1 MSENKDKKINLLKQ
15 MKDEGL
21 ITEQEYNEKIAIVE
35 KEKKEN
41 KKTKQTTT
49 KNNKK
54 AKEKDAS
61 PNNEQ
66 ATEEKEQGFWK
77 QVKKQLKED
86 KGCFFGMNAIECF
99 LYSTIVFFASL
110 IVLLIVPKNLN
121 ALMYGSIITIVSLV
135 QCIILYSYNRKE
147 LIEYY
152 KKTSLSELFSTV
164 FPQIKEY
171 LRYAVL
177 IMIGFVIFCFVFYNH
192 SIIGANA
199 NDDNEI
205 TPDLWCGLYT
215 GGLASVE
222 GDGTLYV
229 FKNDLKEDGS
239 SICPPPNQCDMGFTL
254 EGYVGVDMKFPNKEY
269 AKEWKKYEK
278 TCVII
283 NGRMR
288 FNEFWNRY
296 EIHNPR
302 FLNYAY

>member
-99 LYSTIVFFASL
+99 LYSTIVS
-110 IVLLIVPKNLN
+110 
-121 ALMYGSIITIVSLV
+121 SII
-135 QCIILYSYNRKE
+135 R
-147 LIEYY
+147 
-152 KKTSLSELFSTV
+152 SLSSSYTGLLKETYELRGMCFCLV
-164 FPQIKEY
+164 
-171 LRYAVL
+171 AVL
-177 IMIGFVIFCFVFYNH
+177 I
-192 SIIGANA
+192 A
-199 NDDNEI
+199 
-205 TPDLWCGLYT
+205 
-215 GGLASVE
+215 
-222 GDGTLYV
+222 
-229 FKNDLKEDGS
+229 
-239 SICPPPNQCDMGFTL
+239 
-254 EGYVGVDMKFPNKEY
+254 
-269 AKEWKKYEK
+269 
-278 TCVII
+278 VII
-283 NGRMR
+283 
-288 FNEFWNRY
+288 
-296 EIHNPR
+296 
-302 FLNYAY
+302 